1 MAHTP
6 YSGLPAHCFWRKA
19 HDVAEPGDIDPVV
32 AGKFRI
38 APGDRL
44 ATAGSCFAQHLSA
57 HLKSAG
63 YNYFV
68 TETAHDLV
76 ADSAAGYN
84 YGVFSARYGNIYT
97 AAQFRQLFD
106 RAYGKFAPED
116 QMWTGEDG
124 HYYDPFRPAI
134 QPEGFAS
141 RAEFD
146 ADRRQ
151 HFAAVRRLFNRSKVF
166 IFTLGLTEA
175 WRSRRD
181 GAVYPL
187 CPGVAAGR
195 FDAERHAFVNFT
207 VAEIV
212 EDLGYVIRNARRRNP
227 GLKFIL
233 TVSPVPLIATALDR
247 SVITSTIYSK
257 SVLRVAAEQLAE
269 SFEDVAYFPS
279 YEIITGPA
287 ARGRYFAA
295 DCREVLPEGVAHVMR
310 LFMRHYAEGTAE
322 SSPDM
327 SRHPRR
333 RMGFRQTLRD
343 AEKRMQVVC
352 DEDVL
357 DAATPGDTSGTEAGN
372 QPPAPGPS
380 RGPQR

>member
-1 MAHTP
+1 MAQTP
-6 YSGLPAHCFWRKA
+6 YSSLPAHCFWRKA

-32 AGKFRI
+32 VGKFRV

-124 HYYDPFRPAI
+124 HYYDPFRPTI

-195 FDAERHAFVNFT
+195 FDAERHAFINFT
-207 VAEIV
+207 VADIV

-269 SFEDVAYFPS
+269 SFENVAYFPS

-310 LFMRHYAEGTAE
+310 LFMRHYTEGTAE
-322 SSPDM
+322 SSHDL
-327 SRHPRR
+327 SQHRR
-333 RMGFRQTLRD
+333 RRVGFRRTLRD

-357 DAATPGDTSGTEAGN
+357 DAATPGDTSGTETGN
-372 QPPAPGPS
+372 QSPAPGPS